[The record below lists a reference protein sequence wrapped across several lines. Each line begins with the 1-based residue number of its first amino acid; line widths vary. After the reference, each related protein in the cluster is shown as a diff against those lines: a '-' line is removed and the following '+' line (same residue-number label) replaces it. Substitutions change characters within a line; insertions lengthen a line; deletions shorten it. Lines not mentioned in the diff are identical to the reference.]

1 MSHSPPK
8 PTARAP
14 RVHAYEVRVFYGDT
28 DQMGVAYYANYL
40 RWFEMARNEYLRQAD
55 FPYKRVE
62 TEGVHLP
69 VVEAHCRYHDSA
81 RYDDWLRLE
90 AWIEEIG
97 RVRVRFGY
105 AIRRAGRAEPLA
117 TGYTVHASLS
127 PDGSPCRVP
136 ESLVSALRVFDPAL
150 RA

>member
-1 MSHSPPK
+1 MTRP
-8 PTARAP
+8 AP

-40 RWFEMARNEYLRQAD
+40 RWFEMARNEYLRQAG

-62 TEGVHLP
+62 AEGVHLP
-69 VVEAHCRYHDSA
+69 VVEAHCRYHESA

-90 AWIEEIG
+90 AWIEELG
-97 RVRVRFGY
+97 RVRVRFAY
-105 AIRRAGRAEPLA
+105 AIRRAGDVEPLA
-117 TGYTVHASLS
+117 TGFTVHASLG

-136 ESLVSALRVFDPAL
+136 ESLRATLRHFDPSIAS
-150 RA
+150 